1 MHRLIKYFC
10 AAFFAPLKTTKMKTL
25 IILSWIMLAATTT
38 ASAQLGNFANKIKNK
53 INSKV
58 TQRVDSKVDK
68 QIDETLDAAEGKGSS
83 TTEATST
90 VSSAPTAND
99 TGIKSSGKFDFV
111 PGELVIY
118 TDDFADDEAGELPVN
133 WNTNGTG
140 EIVSLDKIPGKW
152 LRLHKQFTYLSRN
165 TKEFGENYTV
175 EFDMVLQL
183 KSNGWMYPEFFV
195 GMFSSKDEP
204 NTGNAF
210 LKDQNKNA
218 SVNMKI
224 YPAEYK
230 GSRASLKSYFETKS
244 YYSSE
249 NKSYGDLEKYYG
261 KPVHVA
267 FQVQKERMRVWINQE
282 KMFDAPKAIPAGV
295 VMNQL
300 FFEVSHTNYP
310 EDQYG
315 VYVGNLKVATGKP
328 DTRHKL
334 VEEGKFSTTG
344 ILFDVNAASIKP
356 ESNGVIK
363 ELADVLIK
371 YPEIKIKIVGHT
383 DSDGSDAANLE
394 LSKKRAA
401 AVKEALTRDFSID
414 AARMETGG
422 KGESEAVGDNKTK
435 EGKAQNRRVEFI
447 KIP

>member
-1 MHRLIKYFC
+1 
-10 AAFFAPLKTTKMKTL
+10 MKKL
-25 IILSWIMLAATTT
+25 IILLCILLGAGTT
-38 ASAQLGNFANKIKNK
+38 ASAQLGNFANKVKNK

-58 TQRVDSKVDK
+58 NQRVDSKVDK
-68 QIDETLDAAEGKGSS
+68 KIDETLDAAEGKAPVGTETSS
-83 TTEATST
+83 SSVSTSAAGET
-90 VSSAPTAND
+90 V
-99 TGIKSSGKFDFV
+99 IKSSGKFDFV

-118 TDDFADDEAGELPVN
+118 ADDFADDEAGELPVN

-195 GMFSSKDEP
+195 GLFSSKDEP

-230 GSRASLKSYFETKS
+230 GSRASLKSYAETKS

-261 KPVHVA
+261 KPVHVSI
-267 FQVQKERMRVWINQE
+267 QVQKERMRVWINQE
-282 KMFDAPKAIPAGV
+282 KMFDAPKAIPTGAN
-295 VMNQL
+295 MNQL

-315 VYVGNLKVATGKP
+315 VYVGNIKVATGKP

-344 ILFDVNAASIKP
+344 ILFDVNAATIKP
-356 ESNGVIK
+356 ESNGVLK
-363 ELADVLIK
+363 ELADVLTK
-371 YPEIKIKIVGHT
+371 YPEIKIKIIGHT

-401 AVKEALTRDFSID
+401 AVKEALSKDFSID
-414 AARMETGG
+414 AARMETDG
-422 KGESEAVGDNKTK
+422 KGESVSVADNKTK

-447 KIP
+447 KSPTAPSAP

>member
-1 MHRLIKYFC
+1 
-10 AAFFAPLKTTKMKTL
+10 MKKL
-25 IILSWIMLAATTT
+25 IILLCFMLAAGNT
-38 ASAQLGNFANKIKNK
+38 ASAQLGNFGNKLKNK

-58 TQRVDSKVDK
+58 NQRVDNKVDK
-68 QIDETLDAAEGKGSS
+68 KIDETLDAAEGKG
-83 TTEATST
+83 TAAAEKNATGSN
-90 VSSAPTAND
+90 TAASNENS
-99 TGIKSSGKFDFV
+99 IKSSGKFDFV

-118 TDDFADDEAGELPVN
+118 ADDFADDEAGELPVN

-165 TKEFGENYTV
+165 TKAFGENYTV
-175 EFDMVLQL
+175 EFDMMLQL
-183 KSNGWMYPEFFV
+183 KTNGWMYPEFFV
-195 GMFSSKDEP
+195 GLFSTKDEP

-230 GSRASLKSYFETKS
+230 GSRATLKSYFETRS

-249 NKSYGDLEKYYG
+249 TKSYGELEKYYG
-261 KPVHVA
+261 KPVHVSI
-267 FQVQKERMRVWINQE
+267 QVQKERMRVWINQE
-282 KMFDAPKAIPAGV
+282 KMFDAPKAIPADAI
-295 VMNQL
+295 MNQL

-315 VYVGNLKVATGKP
+315 VYVGNIKIATGKP

-344 ILFDVNAASIKP
+344 ILFDVNAATIKS
-356 ESNGVIK
+356 ESNGVLK
-363 ELADVLIK
+363 ELADVLSK
-371 YPEIKIKIVGHT
+371 YPDIKIKIIGHT
-383 DSDGSDAANLE
+383 DSDGTDAANLE

-401 AVKEALTRDFSID
+401 AVKEALTKDYSID
-414 AARMETGG
+414 AARMETDG
-422 KGESEAVGDNKTK
+422 KGEAESVGDNKTK

-447 KIP
+447 KSP

>member
-1 MHRLIKYFC
+1 MKKFIVLSYFV
-10 AAFFAPLKTTKMKTL
+10 
-25 IILSWIMLAATTT
+25 LAASAT
-38 ASAQLGNFANKIKNK
+38 ASAQLGNFANKVKNK
-53 INSKV
+53 VNSKV

-68 QIDETLDAAEGKGSS
+68 KIDETLDVSEGKGSEANEIAVSES
-83 TTEATST
+83 TKAASTEN
-90 VSSAPTAND
+90 V
-99 TGIKSSGKFDFV
+99 IKSSSRFDFV
-111 PGELVIY
+111 PGELIIY
-118 TDDFADDEAGELPVN
+118 ADDFADDVTGALPVN

-175 EFDMVLQL
+175 EFDLVLQL
-183 KSNGWMYPEFFV
+183 KSNGWMYPEIFF
-195 GMFSSKDEP
+195 GMFSSKDET

-210 LKDQNKNA
+210 LKDQNKYA
-218 SVNMKI
+218 SVNTKV

-230 GSRASLKSYFETKS
+230 GSRANLKSYLETKS

-261 KPVHVA
+261 KPVHVSI
-267 FQVQKERMRVWINQE
+267 QVQKERMRVWINQE
-282 KMFDAPKAIPAGV
+282 KLFDAPKAIPAGV

-300 FFEVSHTNYP
+300 FFEVSHTNYS

-315 VYVGNLKVATGKP
+315 VYVGNIKIATGKP

-344 ILFDVNAASIKP
+344 ILFDVNAATIKP
-356 ESNGVIK
+356 ESNGVLK
-363 ELADVLIK
+363 ELADVLAK
-371 YPEIKIKIVGHT
+371 YPDIKINIVGHT

-401 AVKEALTRDFSID
+401 AVREALTIDFSID
-414 AARMETGG
+414 AARMEADG
-422 KGESEAVGDNKTK
+422 KGEAESVGDNKTK

-447 KIP
+447 KKAP